1 MNYIAIHLFPH
12 EVYDYQRIIKKL
24 NESIKHV
31 DKPNNFKIIS
41 YLNTNPSIICKD
53 SYTHPKL
60 FNLKDLY
67 LSSSNESTICLQSL
81 DTGAS
86 NIFGVNDFRREVL
99 SKINDNDYITFVDCD
114 IHFTLNILKSIE
126 FTTNKIGKFLK
137 DFVITPTTLRLWDK
151 TWDYIVADQYK
162 EKELNYY
169 RNSNIEKEI
178 LNFDHEYK
186 LRSIP
191 TFKWGGGWFTTIS
204 AKLAKYI
211 NVPNKFVGYGVDD
224 TFMMEG
230 CKHLK
235 RSGTRI
241 QQFVMTD
248 NLVCESVKK
257 ETYTK
262 HFLKETNYL
271 KKQSEQCFVSEIEK
285 LKVKIKKTPY
295 I

>member
-12 EVYDYQRIIKKL
+12 EVYDYQRIITQL
-24 NESIKHV
+24 NKSIKQV
-31 DKPNNFKIIS
+31 DKPDNFKIIS
-41 YLNTNPSIICKD
+41 YLNTNPSIICED
-53 SYTHPKL
+53 SYNHPTL
-60 FNLKDLY
+60 SNLINLY
-67 LSSSNESTICLQSL
+67 LAVSNESKIDVQLL
-81 DTGAS
+81 DT
-86 NIFGVNDFRREVL
+86 NTKILGVNDFRRKIL
-99 SKINDNDYITFVDCD
+99 SITNDNDYITFLDCD

-126 FTTNKIGKFLK
+126 FTINKISKFLK

-151 TWDYIVADQYK
+151 TWDYIVADQYRK
-162 EKELNYY
+162 KELYY
-169 RNSNIEKEI
+169 YKNANIEIEI
-178 LNFDHEYK
+178 MNFNHEYK
-186 LRSIP
+186 LRPIP

-211 NVPNKFVGYGVDD
+211 NIPNKFVGYGVDD
-224 TFMMEG
+224 TFIMEG

-235 RSGTRI
+235 KSGTRI
-241 QQFVMTD
+241 QQFVMMDT
-248 NLVCESVKK
+248 LVCESIK
-257 ETYTK
+257 EENFDI